1 MRLVLRSTLE
11 GPQAIHR
18 CQLDHTMN
26 SQSEQRVSQ
35 RLGLSRRLLL
45 LITLFALAGV
55 THFVMPEPFMRI
67 VPSWIPHPLAMVY
80 ISGVAEIAGAIGLAI
95 PALRKPAGIGLIL
108 LLFAVFPANI
118 NMLQQ
123 ARADDASLL
132 YQAVLWMRLPLQP
145 LLIWL
150 VWTSAVRGRPAR

>member
-1 MRLVLRSTLE
+1 
-11 GPQAIHR
+11 
-18 CQLDHTMN
+18 MN
-26 SQSEQRVSQ
+26 PPSDQPVSQ

-67 VPSWIPHPLAMVY
+67 VPSWIPNPRAMVY
-80 ISGVAEIAGAIGLAI
+80 ISGVAEIAGAMGLAI
-95 PALRKPAGIGLIL
+95 PSLRKVAGIGLIA

-123 ARADDASLL
+123 ARAEHASAL

-150 VWTSAVRGRPAR
+150 VWTAAVRGRVRPR